1 MMHETSVIGVSKA
14 TSSLF
19 QGYRIMTG
27 LSYFA
32 CFA

>member
-14 TSSLF
+14 TLSLF

-27 LSYFA
+27 LSYFT
-32 CFA
+32 